1 MENQENVKKKRTWKP
16 RPVMPKFMGV
26 VTSWDKYKKYGFIR
40 CYEDG
45 ESYFC
50 HISQFKDDVPER
62 GMVVEFAIY
71 TNKETGKQCCSNCLV
86 VEVPERHRRR

>member
-1 MENQENVKKKRTWKP
+1 MEDNKNIKREKQP
-16 RPVMPKFMGV
+16 RYMGV
-26 VTSWDKYKKYGFIR
+26 IRSFNHDRGFGFVQS
-40 CYEDG
+40 YEDG
-45 ESYFC
+45 QSYFC
-50 HISQFKDDVPER
+50 HISQFVDDVPER